1 MAGDASVYL
10 CVSLNFRCFQITV
23 YGMPLPLYL
32 KTINVDRGWFD
43 IFVVYPYGKLI
54 YAWYLAKKK
63 SWFGVELCPPVFV
76 SVLWYMKVMLFLLC

>member
-1 MAGDASVYL
+1 MAGDTSVYL

-54 YAWYLAKKK
+54 YA
-63 SWFGVELCPPVFV
+63 
-76 SVLWYMKVMLFLLC
+76 